1 MPGLGVRDRL
11 TGCSPSLGSHANS
24 DECCDAKSEMDSVN
38 VGRLQKSSIFSSR
51 PRGASAAAACV
62 YGASEPDGGATAI
75 GKLVRSAQAVRRE
88 GCYGFL

>member
-1 MPGLGVRDRL
+1 M
-11 TGCSPSLGSHANS
+11 GSHANS

-75 GKLVRSAQAVRRE
+75 GKLVRLREPFGAKFVIRISVTAASRVAV
-88 GCYGFL
+88 